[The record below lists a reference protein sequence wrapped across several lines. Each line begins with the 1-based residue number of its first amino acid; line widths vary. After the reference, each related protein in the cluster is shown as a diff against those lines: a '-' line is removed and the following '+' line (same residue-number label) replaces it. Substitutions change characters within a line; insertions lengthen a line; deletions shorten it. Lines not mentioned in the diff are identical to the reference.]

1 MLNPRFESLPDSP
14 FRRLDALLGP
24 LAPAP
29 GLTPIALSVGEP
41 THHYPDIVGK
51 TLAANGHLYNKYPP
65 LTGTP
70 EHRGAIADWLARRY
84 RLAPGFVDPETMIVP
99 LSGTREGLFMLA
111 QAVVPE
117 KKAGQRPLVLM
128 PNPFYQA
135 YVGAA
140 LATSAEPRY
149 VAATAANGFMPDF
162 AGLDEATL
170 ARTALVYL
178 CSPSN
183 PQGMV
188 ASPDYL
194 DRLIALARK
203 HDFVLAIDECYAEIY
218 DRQAPAGA
226 LEALARTSK
235 LDNVVALH
243 SLSKRSSVP
252 GLRIGFAVGDPKL
265 IKVFLRIRFY
275 GAAGMPLPIE
285 ATAAALWRD
294 ETHVVANRDLY
305 RRKIDAAERIL
316 SNRFGF
322 YRPPGGFFLW
332 LDVGD
337 GVAATK
343 KAWSE
348 AAVRVVPGSYLSR
361 DTPGEENPG
370 ARYIRVAL
378 VDSLETTTEGLA
390 RLARVLE

>member
-14 FRRLDALLGP
+14 FRRLDALLAPLKPPAG
-24 LAPAP
+24 LAP
-29 GLTPIALSVGEP
+29 IMLSVGEP
-41 THHYPDIVGK
+41 THQYPDIVAK
-51 TLAANGHLYNKYPP
+51 TLAANGNLYNKYPP
-65 LTGTP
+65 LTGTND
-70 EHRGAIADWLARRY
+70 HRSAIAGWLKRRY
-84 RLAPGFVDPETMIVP
+84 RLPEGFVNPETMIVP

-117 KKAGQRPLVLM
+117 TKNGEKPLVLM

-140 LATSAEPRY
+140 LSTAGEPVY
-149 VAATAANGFMPDF
+149 VPATAANGFMPDYES
-162 AGLDEATL
+162 LDEATL
-170 ARTALVYL
+170 KRTALVYL

-188 ASPDYL
+188 ASPEYL

-203 HDFVLAIDECYAEIY
+203 YDFTLAVDECYAEIY
-218 DRQAPAGA
+218 DRAEPRGA
-226 LEALARTSK
+226 LEALARTGR
-235 LDNVVALH
+235 LDNVVAFH
-243 SLSKRSSVP
+243 SLSKRSSVA
-252 GLRIGFAVGDPKL
+252 GLRIGFIVGDPRIL
-265 IKVFLRIRFY
+265 RVFLRIRFY
-275 GAAGMPLPIE
+275 GAAGMPLPVE
-285 ATAAALWRD
+285 AVAAALWND
-294 ETHVVANRDLY
+294 EPHAVENRKLY
-305 RRKIDAAERIL
+305 QRKIDAAERIL

-343 KAWSE
+343 KAWIE
-348 AAVRVVPGSYLSR
+348 AAVRVVPGEYLSR
-361 DTPGEENPG
+361 DVPGGDNPG
-370 ARYIRVAL
+370 KRYIRVAL
-378 VDSLETTTEGLA
+378 VDSLETTVEGLS

>member
-1 MLNPRFESLPDSP
+1 MLNPRFEFLPDSP
-14 FRRLDALLGP
+14 FRRLDALLAP
-24 LAPAP
+24 LQPAQ
-29 GLTPIALSVGEP
+29 GLAPIALSVGEP
-41 THHYPDIVGK
+41 THAYPDIVGK
-51 TLAANGHLYNKYPP
+51 TLAANGHLYNRYPP

-70 EHRGAIADWLARRY
+70 EHRGAIAAWLTRRY
-84 RLAPGFVDPETMIVP
+84 RLPQGFIDAESMIVP

-111 QAVVPE
+111 QAVVPQ
-117 KKAGQRPLVLM
+117 KKAGETPLVLM

-140 LATSAEPRY
+140 LATAGEARY
-149 VAATAANGFMPDF
+149 VAATATNGFMPDF

-170 ARTALVYL
+170 RRAALVYL

-183 PQGMV
+183 PQGMT
-188 ASPDYL
+188 ASPDYF
-194 DRLIALARK
+194 DRLVALARQY
-203 HDFVLAIDECYAEIY
+203 DFVLAVDECYTEIY
-218 DRQAPAGA
+218 DRKEPQGV
-226 LEALARTSK
+226 LEALARSGKT
-235 LDNVVALH
+235 DNVVALH

-252 GLRIGFAVGDPKL
+252 GLRIGFIVGDPRV

-294 ETHVVANRDLY
+294 EAHVVENRELY
-305 RRKIDAAERIL
+305 RKKIDAAERIL

-343 KAWSE
+343 KAWTE
-348 AAVRVVPGSYLSR
+348 AAVRVVPGEYLAR
-361 DTPGEENPG
+361 DMPGEDNPG
-370 ARYIRVAL
+370 KRYIRVAL
-378 VDSLETTTEGLA
+378 VDSLETTTEGLS
-390 RLARVLE
+390 RLAEVLG